1 MERCALSPRQP
12 ADACRTPWLITAALS
27 PGLGAPRTNWRVLGR
42 ASIRLLSGS
51 GRPIP
56 WGPGC

>member
-1 MERCALSPRQP
+1 MERCAESPRP
-12 ADACRTPWLITAALS
+12 RANACRAPQLITAALS
-27 PGLGAPRTNWRVLGR
+27 PGSGAPPANWRVRGR

-56 WGPGC
+56 RGPGC

>member
-12 ADACRTPWLITAALS
+12 ADACRAPRLITATLS
-27 PGLGAPRTNWRVLGR
+27 PGLGALRTNRRVLGR
-42 ASIRLLSGS
+42 ALIQLLSGS